1 MEITFFVLGMLTI
14 ILGALVAAVVVGL
27 LKITKLTKQVD
38 ELKRQHH
45 QDVDGIYRHISDNQ
59 QGLWRQFEN
68 AGRDVTMV
76 EKTIM
81 NHIDAK
87 QRALEQVHVDLRH
100 MVEHESE
107 HGKRYTDSRI
117 DKLVDTYFDMVGSKK
132 TSASKEII
140 KG

>member
-14 ILGALVAAVVVGL
+14 ILGALVATVVVGL

-38 ELKRQHH
+38 DLKRQHI

-59 QGLWRQFEN
+59 QSLWRQFEN

-87 QRALEQVHVDLRH
+87 QRDLEQSIDQLHRIDHDLN
-100 MVEHESE
+100 ENA
-107 HGKRYTDSRI
+107 KRYTDSRI
-117 DKLVDTYFDMVGSKK
+117 DKLIDTYFDLVGDKIKEKK
-132 TSASKEII
+132 AII

>member
-14 ILGALVAAVVVGL
+14 ILGALVATVVVGL

-38 ELKRQHH
+38 ELNRQHI

-59 QGLWRQFEN
+59 NNLWRQFEN

-87 QRALEQVHVDLRH
+87 QREIEQSIEHLQRIDHDLNGDAR
-100 MVEHESE
+100 
-107 HGKRYTDSRI
+107 RYTDSRI
-117 DKLVDTYFDMVGSKK
+117 DKLIDTYFDVIGSKK
-132 TSASKEII
+132 LI

>member
-14 ILGALVAAVVVGL
+14 ILGALVATVVVGL

-38 ELKRQHH
+38 ELKRQHI

-59 QGLWRQFEN
+59 NGLWRQFEN

-87 QRALEQVHVDLRH
+87 QRELEQSIDQLHRIDHDLN
-100 MVEHESE
+100 ENA
-107 HGKRYTDSRI
+107 KRYTDSRI
-117 DKLVDTYFDMVGSKK
+117 DKLIDTYFDLVGDKIREKK
-132 TSASKEII
+132 AII

>member
-14 ILGALVAAVVVGL
+14 ILGALVATVVVGL

-38 ELKRQHH
+38 DLKRQHI

-59 QGLWRQFEN
+59 NGLWRQFEN

-87 QRALEQVHVDLRH
+87 QRELEQSIDQLHRIDHDLN
-100 MVEHESE
+100 ENA
-107 HGKRYTDSRI
+107 KRYTDSRI
-117 DKLVDTYFDMVGSKK
+117 DKLIDTYFDLVGDKIREKK
-132 TSASKEII
+132 AII

>member
-14 ILGALVAAVVVGL
+14 ILGALVATVVVGL

-38 ELKRQHH
+38 DLKRQYHV
-45 QDVDGIYRHISDNQ
+45 DIDGIYRHISDNQ

-87 QRALEQVHVDLRH
+87 QRELEQSIDQLHRIDHDLN
-100 MVEHESE
+100 ENA
-107 HGKRYTDSRI
+107 KRYTDSRI
-117 DKLVDTYFDMVGSKK
+117 DKLIDTYFDLIGDKIKEKK
-132 TSASKEII
+132 AII

>member
-14 ILGALVAAVVVGL
+14 ILGALVATVVVGL

-38 ELKRQHH
+38 DLKRQHI

-59 QGLWRQFEN
+59 QSLWRQFEN

-87 QRALEQVHVDLRH
+87 QRDLEQSIDQLHRIDHDLN
-100 MVEHESE
+100 ENA
-107 HGKRYTDSRI
+107 KRYTDSRI
-117 DKLVDTYFDMVGSKK
+117 DKLIDTYFDLVGDKIREKK
-132 TSASKEII
+132 AII

>member
-14 ILGALVAAVVVGL
+14 ILGALVATVVVGL

-38 ELKRQHH
+38 DLKRQHI

-59 QGLWRQFEN
+59 QSLWRQFEN

-87 QRALEQVHVDLRH
+87 QRDLEQSIDQLHRIDHDLN
-100 MVEHESE
+100 ENA
-107 HGKRYTDSRI
+107 KRYTDSRI
-117 DKLVDTYFDMVGSKK
+117 DKLIDTYFDLIGDKIKEKK
-132 TSASKEII
+132 AII

>member
-14 ILGALVAAVVVGL
+14 ILGALVATVVVGL

-38 ELKRQHH
+38 ELKRQHV
-45 QDVDGIYRHISDNQ
+45 QDVDSIYRHISDNQ
-59 QGLWRQFEN
+59 NGLWRQFEN

-81 NHIDAK
+81 NHIDTK
-87 QRALEQVHVDLRH
+87 QRELEQAIDQLHRIN
-100 MVEHESE
+100 HELNE
-107 HGKRYTDSRI
+107 NAKRYTDSRI
-117 DKLVDTYFDMVGSKK
+117 DKLIDTYFDLVGDKIREKK
-132 TSASKEII
+132 AII

>member
-14 ILGALVAAVVVGL
+14 ILGALVATVVVGL

-38 ELKRQHH
+38 DLKRQHI

-59 QGLWRQFEN
+59 QSLWRQFEN

-87 QRALEQVHVDLRH
+87 QRDLEQAHVDLHR

-107 HGKRYTDSRI
+107 QGRRYTDSRI
-117 DKLVDTYFDMVGSKK
+117 DKLIDTYFDLVGDKIREKK
-132 TSASKEII
+132 AII

>member
-14 ILGALVAAVVVGL
+14 ILGALVATVVVGL

-38 ELKRQHH
+38 DLKRQHI

-59 QGLWRQFEN
+59 NGLWRQFEN

-87 QRALEQVHVDLRH
+87 QRELEQAHVDLHR
-100 MVEHESE
+100 MVEHEAE
-107 HGKRYTDSRI
+107 HGHRYTDKRI
-117 DKLVDTYFDMVGSKK
+117 DKLIDTYFDLVGDKKSK
-132 TSASKEII
+132 KEII
-140 KG
+140 NG

>member
-14 ILGALVAAVVVGL
+14 ILGALVATVVVGL

-38 ELKRQHH
+38 ELKRQHV

-59 QGLWRQFEN
+59 NGLWRQFEN

-87 QRALEQVHVDLRH
+87 QRELEQSIDQLRRIDHDLN
-100 MVEHESE
+100 ENA
-107 HGKRYTDSRI
+107 KRYTDSRI
-117 DKLVDTYFDMVGSKK
+117 DKLIDTYFDLVGDKIREKK
-132 TSASKEII
+132 AII

>member
-1 MEITFFVLGMLTI
+1 MEITFFILGMLTI
-14 ILGALVAAVVVGL
+14 ILGALVATVVVGL

-38 ELKRQHH
+38 ELKRQHV
-45 QDVDGIYRHISDNQ
+45 QDVDGIYIHISDNQ
-59 QGLWRQFEN
+59 NGLWRQFEN

-87 QRALEQVHVDLRH
+87 QRELEQSIDQLRRIDHDLN
-100 MVEHESE
+100 ENA
-107 HGKRYTDSRI
+107 KRYTDSRI
-117 DKLVDTYFDMVGSKK
+117 DKLIDTYFDLVGDKIREKK
-132 TSASKEII
+132 AII

>member
-38 ELKRQHH
+38 ELKRQHN

-81 NHIDAK
+81 NHIEAK
-87 QRALEQVHVDLRH
+87 QREWDRAIDELHRIDADLNENAR
-100 MVEHESE
+100 
-107 HGKRYTDSRI
+107 RYTDSRI

-132 TSASKEII
+132 TSTSKEII

>member
-14 ILGALVAAVVVGL
+14 ILGALVATVVVGL

-38 ELKRQHH
+38 ELKRQHV

-87 QRALEQVHVDLRH
+87 QRELEQSIDQLHRIDHDLN
-100 MVEHESE
+100 ENA
-107 HGKRYTDSRI
+107 KRYTDSRI
-117 DKLVDTYFDMVGSKK
+117 DKLIDTYFDLIGDKIKEKK
-132 TSASKEII
+132 AII

>member
-14 ILGALVAAVVVGL
+14 ILGALVATVVVGL

-38 ELKRQHH
+38 ELKRQHV

-59 QGLWRQFEN
+59 NGLWRQFEN

-87 QRALEQVHVDLRH
+87 QRELEQSIDQLHRIDHDLN
-100 MVEHESE
+100 ENA
-107 HGKRYTDSRI
+107 KRYTDSRI
-117 DKLVDTYFDMVGSKK
+117 DKLIDTYFDLVGDKIREKK
-132 TSASKEII
+132 AII

>member
-14 ILGALVAAVVVGL
+14 ILGALVATVVVGL

-38 ELKRQHH
+38 DLKRQHI
-45 QDVDGIYRHISDNQ
+45 QEVEGIYRHISDNQ
-59 QGLWRQFEN
+59 NGLWRQFEN

-87 QRALEQVHVDLRH
+87 QREIEQSIDHLHRIDHDLNENAR
-100 MVEHESE
+100 
-107 HGKRYTDSRI
+107 RYTDSRI
-117 DKLVDTYFDMVGSKK
+117 DKLIDTYFDLVGDKIKEKK
-132 TSASKEII
+132 AII

>member
-14 ILGALVAAVVVGL
+14 ILGALVATVVVGL

-38 ELKRQHH
+38 ELKRQHV

-87 QRALEQVHVDLRH
+87 QRELEQSIDQLHRIDHDLN
-100 MVEHESE
+100 ENA
-107 HGKRYTDSRI
+107 KRYTDSRI
-117 DKLVDTYFDMVGSKK
+117 DKLIDTYFDLVGDKIREKK
-132 TSASKEII
+132 AII

>member
-14 ILGALVAAVVVGL
+14 ILGALVATVVVGL

-38 ELKRQHH
+38 DLKRQHI

-59 QGLWRQFEN
+59 NGLWRQFEN

-87 QRALEQVHVDLRH
+87 QRELEQSIDQLHRIDHDLN
-100 MVEHESE
+100 ENA
-107 HGKRYTDSRI
+107 KRYTDSRI
-117 DKLVDTYFDMVGSKK
+117 DKLIDTYFDLVGDKIKEKK
-132 TSASKEII
+132 AII

>member
-14 ILGALVAAVVVGL
+14 ILGALVATVVVGL

-38 ELKRQHH
+38 DLKRQHI

-59 QGLWRQFEN
+59 NGLWRQFEN

-87 QRALEQVHVDLRH
+87 QRELEQSIDQLRRIDHDLN
-100 MVEHESE
+100 ENA
-107 HGKRYTDSRI
+107 KRYTDSRI
-117 DKLVDTYFDMVGSKK
+117 DKLIDTYFDLVGDKIREKK
-132 TSASKEII
+132 AII

>member
-14 ILGALVAAVVVGL
+14 ILGALVATVVVGL

-38 ELKRQHH
+38 ELKRQHI

-59 QGLWRQFEN
+59 NSLWRQFEN

-81 NHIDAK
+81 NHIDATRREAD
-87 QRALEQVHVDLRH
+87 QAVNELRR
-100 MVEHESE
+100 VVGHESHE
-107 HGKRYTDSRI
+107 GRRYTDSRI
-117 DKLVDTYFDMVGSKK
+117 DKLIDAYFDVKK
-132 TSASKEII
+132 ANEKKEIL

>member
-14 ILGALVAAVVVGL
+14 ILGALVATVVVGL

-38 ELKRQHH
+38 DLKRQHI

-59 QGLWRQFEN
+59 QSLWRQFEN

-87 QRALEQVHVDLRH
+87 HREIEQSIDHLHRIDSDLNENAR
-100 MVEHESE
+100 
-107 HGKRYTDSRI
+107 RYTDSRI
-117 DKLVDTYFDMVGSKK
+117 DKLIDTYFDLVGDKIKEKK
-132 TSASKEII
+132 AII

>member
-14 ILGALVAAVVVGL
+14 ILGALVATVVVGL

-38 ELKRQHH
+38 ELKRQHV

-59 QGLWRQFEN
+59 NGLWRQFEN

-87 QRALEQVHVDLRH
+87 QRELEQSIDQLHRIDHDLN
-100 MVEHESE
+100 ENA
-107 HGKRYTDSRI
+107 KRYTDSRI
-117 DKLVDTYFDMVGSKK
+117 DKLIDTYFDLIGDKIKEKK
-132 TSASKEII
+132 AII

>member
-1 MEITFFVLGMLTI
+1 MNLF
-14 ILGALVAAVVVGL
+14 ILGVVSTIFLAMLAVIVIGL

-38 ELKRQHH
+38 DLKRQHI

-59 QGLWRQFEN
+59 NGLWRQFEN

-87 QRALEQVHVDLRH
+87 QRDLEQSIDQLHRIDHDLN
-100 MVEHESE
+100 ENA
-107 HGKRYTDSRI
+107 KRYTDSRI
-117 DKLVDTYFDMVGSKK
+117 DKLIDTYFDLVGDKIKEKK
-132 TSASKEII
+132 AII

>member
-14 ILGALVAAVVVGL
+14 ILGALVATVVVGL

-38 ELKRQHH
+38 ELKRQHI
-45 QDVDGIYRHISDNQ
+45 QDVDGIYRYMSDNQ
-59 QGLWRQFEN
+59 QSLWRQFEN

-81 NHIDAK
+81 NHIDTK
-87 QRALEQVHVDLRH
+87 HREIEQSIEHLHRIDDDLN
-100 MVEHESE
+100 ENA
-107 HGKRYTDSRI
+107 KRYTDSRI
-117 DKLVDTYFDMVGSKK
+117 DKLVDTYFDVMGSKK
-132 TSASKEII
+132 LI

>member
-1 MEITFFVLGMLTI
+1 MEITFFILGMLTI
-14 ILGALVAAVVVGL
+14 ILGALVATVVVGL

-38 ELKRQHH
+38 ELKRQHV

-59 QGLWRQFEN
+59 NGLWRQFEN

-87 QRALEQVHVDLRH
+87 QRELEQSIDQLRRIDHDLN
-100 MVEHESE
+100 ENA
-107 HGKRYTDSRI
+107 KRYTDSRI
-117 DKLVDTYFDMVGSKK
+117 DKLIDTYFDLVGDKIREKK
-132 TSASKEII
+132 AII